1 MTKKWRDDEAA
12 AATTSN
18 CCPKAVAKSWRE
30 GGKKAGSLSPWK
42 WSEVVKQTVNLTVA
56 SSKSLPGIRHSAASR
71 TDGTRENTHLFLMPK
86 FNKVHVTNSGK
97 RNISRADYL

>member
-1 MTKKWRDDEAA
+1 MRRRRRRRPIAA
-12 AATTSN
+12 R
-18 CCPKAVAKSWRE
+18 KLWQKV
-30 GGKKAGSLSPWK
+30 GGKGAKNPGSLSPWK

-56 SSKSLPGIRHSAASR
+56 SSKSLLGIRHSAVSR
-71 TDGTRENTHLFLMPK
+71 TDGTRENARALPILLPK